1 MNYTPKDIYDLVS
14 LGDVNE
20 LKIALKQSNESME
33 WFKHPNLF
41 SAVHQAACNSS
52 ECLEILLDHGA
63 DIEAKT
69 MILSTPLIVAA
80 CNENFECVKLLLSK
94 GANIEHRDENGKNAL
109 HHASHGCR
117 LCAIALIDS
126 GANINAIDYN
136 GDTALDI
143 CGYSCIGCDRHSDR
157 PECFQVLLDRGAV
170 MGKTNLNGYFL
181 CFQTLVHER
190 KAQFTSFIDT
200 YVPFVP
206 WRKLLRSRVFPRGRG
221 YIFFHSFILPSFLL
235 FYSILT

>member
-1 MNYTPKDIYDLVS
+1 MNYTPKDIYDLVN

-20 LKIALKQSNESME
+20 LKIALKQSNESMD
-33 WFKHPNLF
+33 WFKHPNLW
-41 SAVHQAACNSS
+41 SAVHQAASNSS

-80 CNENFECVKLLLSK
+80 CNENIDSVKLLLSK
-94 GANIEHRDENGKNAL
+94 GANIEMRDENGKNAL

-117 LCAIALIDS
+117 LCAIALIDA

-143 CGYSCIGCDRHSDR
+143 CGYSCVGCDRHSDR
-157 PECFQVLLDRGAV
+157 PQCFQVLLDRGAV
-170 MGKTNLNGYFL
+170 MGNTNLNGYFL
-181 CFQTLVHER
+181 CFQTLVHQR

-206 WRKLLRSRVFPRGRG
+206 WKKLLRSRVFPRGED
-221 YIFFHSFILPSFLL
+221 ILSFYSIISTL
-235 FYSILT
+235 FYSILL